1 MRLRHLKLTLNS
13 ACTLQTAWQQLQQ
26 ALYTVAIAGKKQFE
40 KDRIVS
46 IEMMLPGD

>member
-1 MRLRHLKLTLNS
+1 M
-13 ACTLQTAWQQLQQ
+13 Q
-26 ALYTVAIAGKKQFE
+26 ALYPVAIVGKKQFE